1 MDQIVD
7 PRSRAQ
13 MEYSAQFFGFSPDSF
28 IDTILGDCAEI
39 VSGNLQ
45 ANYQLFPRIVEYI
58 KDGPFPGN
66 SVTLSSG
73 PTHHHHLTIK
83 TFLCFELEQI

>member
-45 ANYQLFPRIVEYI
+45 ANYQLFLNII
-58 KDGPFPGN
+58 LN
-66 SVTLSSG
+66 VTETLMNAIMSLM
-73 PTHHHHLTIK
+73 HL
-83 TFLCFELEQI
+83 F